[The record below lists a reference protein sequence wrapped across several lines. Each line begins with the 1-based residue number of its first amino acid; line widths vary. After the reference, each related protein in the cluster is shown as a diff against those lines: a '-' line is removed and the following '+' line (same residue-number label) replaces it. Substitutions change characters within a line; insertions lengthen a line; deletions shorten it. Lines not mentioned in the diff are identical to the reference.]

1 MAARSSLSIGGECE
15 LEEETSMDPVPYEIR
30 EEDIDEVLSAYEGMR
45 SDGFTEEERVAARR
59 HVMRQV
65 TDLNDTV
72 RTAPEMPGGGG
83 TLSDRAMP
91 VNARPGDASN
101 ARRELAL
108 AAIEDLLIRDGFIE
122 TDGDEERVFPVVPD
136 QDRGA

>member
-1 MAARSSLSIGGECE
+1 
-15 LEEETSMDPVPYEIR
+15 MDPVPYEIR

-45 SDGFTEEERVAARR
+45 TDAFSEEERVAARR

-72 RTAPEMPGGGG
+72 RTAPETPPG
-83 TLSDRAMP
+83 TPLRDRAQP
-91 VNARPGDASN
+91 VAMRPGDASN

-108 AAIEDLLIRDGFIE
+108 AAIEDLLIRDGFIDV
-122 TDGDEERVFPVVPD
+122 DGDEERVFPVVPD
-136 QDRGA
+136 ADRGA